1 MTTVDNQP
9 RPTPRTHDIYDPDDV
24 GLQNS
29 PLLKPMKIR
38 LEPSP
43 SPEPTVPLPP
53 DSPESS
59 PEPDNRKTSSRPK
72 SQTNLGDAVL
82 ISYMGGGNHQEVAR
96 AAGDNPLASEIEAA
110 EENANGTVV
119 DVTVAEHNEEQEAP
133 AREAEVSAEKDVG
146 KDHMDLTAIA
156 AAAQAYEAQ
165 RVALPGNDAMKVEIS
180 APGDPME
187 DVKPTMPSIPSLKA
201 LLVDASIAQPSLDHS
216 IKHELVAS
224 PTEEQLP
231 PILQHSPNSAL
242 PNGSNP
248 NSIKLPSISESI
260 GDINNLPEPASAGD
274 SPYAQSPPGRPPP
287 RFSAVPGHTHGSPP
301 KSPVDTFPR
310 RELPSPGG
318 RGSFYYNAHRRASQ
332 ADGPQYTSAADYSSS
347 NTETPS
353 TDQSGS
359 TPATIAIDRMSI
371 DGITNPQI
379 GGFQCTFA
387 GCNAPP
393 FQTQVSI
400 RNSVRQQILTSY
412 SIS

>member
-1 MTTVDNQP
+1 
-9 RPTPRTHDIYDPDDV
+9 
-24 GLQNS
+24 
-29 PLLKPMKIR
+29 
-38 LEPSP
+38 
-43 SPEPTVPLPP
+43 
-53 DSPESS
+53 
-59 PEPDNRKTSSRPK
+59 
-72 SQTNLGDAVL
+72 
-82 ISYMGGGNHQEVAR
+82 MGGGNHQEVAR

-110 EENANGTVV
+110 EENSKGTAIA
-119 DVTVAEHNEEQEAP
+119 VTVIKHNKKQEAP
-133 AREAEVSAEKDVG
+133 AKEAEISAEKDVG

-165 RVALPGNDAMKVEIS
+165 RAVIPGNDTIKVEIS
-180 APGDPME
+180 APEDPME
-187 DVKPTMPSIPSLKA
+187 DVKPTVPSIPSLKA
-201 LLVDASIAQPSLDHS
+201 LLVDASIAQSLDHS

-242 PNGSNP
+242 PNGNNP

-260 GDINNLPEPASAGD
+260 GDINNLPEPTSAGD
-274 SPYAQSPPGRPPP
+274 SPYAQSPPGRPHP
-287 RFSAVPGHTHGSPP
+287 RFSAMPGHTHGSPP
-301 KSPVDTFPR
+301 KSPIDTFPR

-332 ADGPQYTSAADYSSS
+332 TDGPQYTSAADYSSS

-400 RNSVRQQILTSY
+400 CDLVRQPILISY